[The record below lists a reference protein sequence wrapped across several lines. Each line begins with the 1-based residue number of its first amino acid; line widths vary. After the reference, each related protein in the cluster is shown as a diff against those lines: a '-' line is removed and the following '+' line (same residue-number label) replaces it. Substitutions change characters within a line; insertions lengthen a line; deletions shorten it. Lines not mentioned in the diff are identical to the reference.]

1 MYLFNYSNT
10 HGHYNLC
17 RIRLIV
23 TFVFHETTKFNTMN
37 KSALSFLLILFFT
50 LSLTAQDVKRPE
62 PQPAPETNESFKL
75 GMAGYTFVH
84 FDLQTTLETMKRC
97 DVHYLCIKDFHLP
110 VNSTTAEIKAFH
122 KKCAEYGVTGYAV
135 GPLYMKSKE
144 DIDKYFDYAKR
155 VGVNTIVGVPDY
167 ELLPYVNEKVKETGL
182 YFAIHLHGPDIDVYP
197 DADDVWE
204 HTKDLDPRIGM
215 CLDIGHD
222 TRNGKDPVADLKKYH
237 SRVFD
242 IHLKDVTGASKEGY
256 SVEVGRGIID
266 FPAFVNMLREVNY
279 TGVISLEHERNMDD
293 PFMGIAESIGYF
305 RAMIRATK

>member
-1 MYLFNYSNT
+1 MKKTIL
-10 HGHYNLC
+10 G
-17 RIRLIV
+17 
-23 TFVFHETTKFNTMN
+23 
-37 KSALSFLLILFFT
+37 LILAITFIT
-50 LSLTAQDVKRPE
+50 CVNAQDVERPGT
-62 PQPAPETNESFKL
+62 QPPPETNESFKL
-75 GMAGYTFVH
+75 GVAGYTFVK
-84 FDLQTTLETMKRC
+84 FDLQTALETLQRC

-110 VNSTTAEIKAFH
+110 IESTDEEIAAFH

-144 DIDKYFDYAKR
+144 DVDKYFEYAKR
-155 VGVNTIVGVPDY
+155 VGVKTIVGVPNY
-167 ELLPYVNEKVKETGL
+167 ELLPYVDQKVKEYGFN
-182 YFAIHLHGPDIDVYP
+182 YAIHLHGPDIKIYP

-237 SRVFD
+237 TRVFD
-242 IHLKDVTGASKEGY
+242 MHLKDVTGPTKLGY

-266 FPAFVNMLREVNY
+266 FPALVKMMREVNY
-279 TGVISLEHERNMDD
+279 TGVISLEHERNMDN

-305 RAMIRATK
+305 RAMVEATK